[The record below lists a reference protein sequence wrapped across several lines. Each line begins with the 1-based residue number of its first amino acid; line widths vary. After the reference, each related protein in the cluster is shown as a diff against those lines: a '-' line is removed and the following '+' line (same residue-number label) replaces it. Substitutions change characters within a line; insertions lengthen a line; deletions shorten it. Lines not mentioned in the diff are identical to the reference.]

1 MGKKAKKFKL
11 KEGRGSLWPVAKGDR
26 VNKDIRFNGQ
36 VMIDGT
42 LTWIT
47 LFKNRGSAKA
57 PTLNVS
63 IGDAVK
69 SKK

>member
-1 MGKKAKKFKL
+1 MSKSKKFVL
-11 KEGRGSLWPVAKGDR
+11 KEGRGSLWPVPKKER
-26 VNKDIRFNGQ
+26 VHKDIRFNGQ